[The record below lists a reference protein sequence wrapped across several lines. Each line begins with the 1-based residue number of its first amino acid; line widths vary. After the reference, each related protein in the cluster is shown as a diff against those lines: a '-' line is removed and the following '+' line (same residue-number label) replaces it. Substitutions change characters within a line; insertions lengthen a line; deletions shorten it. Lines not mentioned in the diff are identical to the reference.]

1 MNLFAILS
9 NIGLPDILDILF
21 ISIVSYQLYIWFW
34 GTKAFKALIGII
46 LLSGVFIVA
55 KSWGLFLTTW
65 VFQIL
70 WQVFV
75 ILLIILFQ
83 REIRQMLERF
93 NPLKTIGFKYKSA
106 ADGWVP
112 PFAGWAFDVAKK
124 RIGALIV
131 FERIDLVFDLIT
143 KGISMECDPQ
153 PEILDSIF
161 YKESPLHDGAI
172 LVSKGKILKTSC
184 YLPLSAREDLPQ
196 EWGTRHRAALG
207 LTEQC
212 DAWVMIISEE
222 RGEVSFAVDNDIRKV
237 NDEKELAALLEDAAF
252 DFKETDTDIKKKIK
266 SWFTRRYKI
275 KTIVLALVFIMWL
288 LFAGQQN
295 FEKKINLPLNFRN
308 TPAGLMVSQ
317 PIDPKISII
326 CRGLRKDV
334 SLLDENNIITSIDL
348 FSARPGTS
356 FYNITTGNLTLPND
370 RVHIVHITPAR
381 IELTLGKRPK
391 PDQEDKP
398 SIESELY

>member
-124 RIGALIV
+124 ESVRSL
-131 FERIDLVFDLIT
+131 FL
-143 KGISMECDPQ
+143 
-153 PEILDSIF
+153 
-161 YKESPLHDGAI
+161 KE
-172 LVSKGKILKTSC
+172 
-184 YLPLSAREDLPQ
+184 
-196 EWGTRHRAALG
+196 
-207 LTEQC
+207 
-212 DAWVMIISEE
+212 
-222 RGEVSFAVDNDIRKV
+222 
-237 NDEKELAALLEDAAF
+237 
-252 DFKETDTDIKKKIK
+252 
-266 SWFTRRYKI
+266 
-275 KTIVLALVFIMWL
+275 
-288 LFAGQQN
+288 
-295 FEKKINLPLNFRN
+295 
-308 TPAGLMVSQ
+308 
-317 PIDPKISII
+317 
-326 CRGLRKDV
+326 
-334 SLLDENNIITSIDL
+334 
-348 FSARPGTS
+348 
-356 FYNITTGNLTLPND
+356 
-370 RVHIVHITPAR
+370 
-381 IELTLGKRPK
+381 
-391 PDQEDKP
+391 
-398 SIESELY
+398 

>member
-1 MNLFAILS
+1 MNLSAILS
-9 NIGLPDILDILF
+9 NIRLPDILDILF
-21 ISIVSYQLYIWFW
+21 ITIISYQFYIWFW
-34 GTKAFKALIGII
+34 GTKAFKALIGIVI
-46 LLSGVFIVA
+46 LSGVFIVA

-83 REIRQMLERF
+83 KEIRQILERF
-93 NPLKTIGFKYKSA
+93 NPLRSFGFRHKPI
-106 ADGWVP
+106 ADDWVP
-112 PFAGWAFDVAKK
+112 AFVSWTFNAAKK

-131 FERIDLVFDLIT
+131 FERTDLVFDLVT
-143 KGISMECDPQ
+143 KGISIECDPQ
-153 PEILDSIF
+153 PEMLNSIF

-172 LVSKGKILKTSC
+172 LISNGKILKTSC

-237 NDEKELAALLEDAAF
+237 KDEKELTTIFEDTVF
-252 DFKETDTDIKKKIK
+252 EFKETDTGIKEKIK
-266 SWFTRRYKI
+266 FWFTRRYKI
-275 KTIVLALVFIMWL
+275 KIAVFALVFIMWL

-308 TPAGLMVSQ
+308 IPAGFMVSQ
-317 PIDPKISII
+317 TVDSKISIT

-370 RVHIVHITPAR
+370 RVHIVNITPAR
-381 IELTLGKRPK
+381 VELTLGKSANQSRETNLP
-391 PDQEDKP
+391 
-398 SIESELY
+398 